1 MRSASLS
8 GERLTRWLLLGA
20 VGASLAMT
28 VTILDAQ
35 SPPPPNA
42 ANGRRLF
49 EKDGCYQCHGY
60 AGQGGRD
67 GARLAAT
74 AMNAQSFVRYVRGP
88 FGAMPAFTARV
99 LPDEELADIY
109 AYLKS
114 LPTAAA
120 AKDIPALTRVREK

>member
-1 MRSASLS
+1 MAAASLNIT
-8 GERLTRWLLLGA
+8 GTIAGA
-20 VGASLAMT
+20 QAT
-28 VTILDAQ
+28 
-35 SPPPPNA
+35 PNA

-49 EKDGCYQCHGY
+49 EKDGCFQCHGF

-88 FGAMPAFTARV
+88 FGAMPAFTAKV

-120 AKDIPALTRVREK
+120 AKDIPALSRVRDK

>member
-8 GERLTRWLLLGA
+8 GERQAGWLLLVAVIASVLVTNMVAGA
-20 VGASLAMT
+20 PAT
-28 VTILDAQ
+28 
-35 SPPPPNA
+35 PNA

-74 AMNAQSFVRYVRGP
+74 AMNAQSFVRYVRAP
-88 FGAMPAFTARV
+88 FGAMPAFTAKV
-99 LPDEELADIY
+99 LPDEDLADIY

-120 AKDIPALTRVREK
+120 AKDIPALRRVREK

>member
-8 GERLTRWLLLGA
+8 GERQAGWLLLVAVIASVLVTNMVAGA
-20 VGASLAMT
+20 PAT
-28 VTILDAQ
+28 
-35 SPPPPNA
+35 PNA

-88 FGAMPAFTARV
+88 FGAMPAFTAKV

-120 AKDIPALTRVREK
+120 AKDIPALSRVREK

>member
-1 MRSASLS
+1 MKA
-8 GERLTRWLLLGA
+8 WLLLGA
-20 VGASLAMT
+20 IAAAVLVAHAVAGAQAT
-28 VTILDAQ
+28 
-35 SPPPPNA
+35 PNA
-42 ANGRRLF
+42 VNGRRLF
-49 EKDGCYQCHGY
+49 EKDGCFQCHGY

-74 AMNAQSFVRYVRGP
+74 AMNAQAFARYVRRP
-88 FGAMPAFTARV
+88 FGAMPAFTAKV

-120 AKDIPALTRVREK
+120 AKDIPALRSIRDK

>member
-1 MRSASLS
+1 MKGR
-8 GERLTRWLLLGA
+8 LLLGA
-20 VGASLAMT
+20 MAASLVMT
-28 VTILDAQ
+28 VTTLDAQ
-35 SPPPPNA
+35 SPASPNP

-74 AMNAQSFVRYVRGP
+74 AMSAQSFVRYVRGP
-88 FGAMPAFTARV
+88 FGAMPAFTAKV
-99 LPDEELADIY
+99 LPDDELADIY

-114 LPTAAA
+114 LPAAAA
-120 AKDIPALTRVREK
+120 AKDIPALSRVRDK

>member
-1 MRSASLS
+1 MR
-8 GERLTRWLLLGA
+8 RWLLLA
-20 VGASLAMT
+20 VIASVLLARS
-28 VTILDAQ
+28 VADAQ
-35 SPPPPNA
+35 APATANA
-42 ANGRRLF
+42 VNGRRLF
-49 EKDGCYQCHGY
+49 EKDGCFQCHGY

-74 AMNAQSFVRYVRGP
+74 AMNAQSFMRYVRRP
-88 FGAMPAFTARV
+88 FGAMPAFTAKV

-120 AKDIPALTRVREK
+120 AKDIPALSRVRDK